1 MSLLKFLFAAILTFI
16 WVVLLNFSPAALPY
30 VGKSFSNSA
39 LASMPPMGKFLNPF
53 NGFWQNAE
61 VLHPSLPKKNVLEQL
76 QAPVKVVYDDRLVP
90 HIFAENDNDLYFMQG
105 YVTAQLR
112 LWQMEFQT
120 HASAGRLSEIV
131 GKKAINYDR
140 EQRHKGMITAAENA
154 LNALNTNSTT
164 KNIVQAYT
172 QGVNAYINSLSYKTM
187 PFEYKLLN
195 YQPEP
200 WTPLKSA
207 LLLKYMADDL
217 TGGDNDL
224 EMTNAYKLLGN
235 TDFNALF
242 PDFPKGIDP
251 IIPVDADADFQAIA
265 SPKQPQAPKDTLPK
279 TPTTNHPDENI
290 LQDLLNDSTTS
301 LLPLPHR
308 RKPEPSLGSNNWAV
322 APSKT
327 ATGQAILCND
337 PHLGLNLPSIWF
349 EIQLHSPNVNVYGVS
364 LPGSPCVVIGFN
376 ENITWGVTNGSRD
389 VKDWYKIQFK
399 NAARKEYKYNNA
411 WKKTTQ
417 RIETIKV
424 RFADALQ
431 DTVIYT
437 DFGPIVYDYE
447 DNKNKNLAMHWKAL
461 DQSDELL
468 TFYQLNRAAN
478 YDDYVNALKHYECPA
493 QNFAYADA
501 AGNIAIW
508 QQGKFPLKWR
518 QQGKFLLDG
527 TFSGNEWQ
535 SYIPQSHNPHVK
547 NPERGFISSANQHP
561 TDSLYPYYYNG
572 NFEYYRNRRL
582 NQQLV
587 MAQDITVQDMK
598 DLQTDNY
605 NLQAAESLKAL
616 LGYIDTTNLNKEEL
630 NTYHILNSWDFFNNP
645 DLIAPSMYKLF
656 WGILVNNLWDELKT
670 PDSNTPLLLPKSY
683 ITNQLLV
690 LQPNSKFMDI
700 KSTPQKETATELV
713 QISFKQAVD
722 SLQNWADATK
732 NDRTWAAFKGTD
744 VRHLA
749 RIPALGIE
757 NINVGGDAGILNAV
771 TPTNGPSWRMIV
783 AIGNKT
789 EAFGVYP
796 GGQSGNPGS
805 RYYTNFMEKW
815 IAGDY
820 FNLLFMKDEQ
830 NIEAAKVLTTQIF
843 SPN

>member
-1 MSLLKFLFAAILTFI
+1 MALLKFLFATFFTLI
-16 WVVLLNFSPAALPY
+16 WVILLNFSPAALPY
-30 VGKSFSNSA
+30 VGKTFSNSA

-61 VLHPSLPKKNVLEQL
+61 VLRPPLPPENVLEQL
-76 QAPVKVVYDDRLVP
+76 RAPVKVVYDDRLVP

-105 YVTAQLR
+105 YVTAQFR

-120 HASAGRLSEIV
+120 HAAAGRLSEIV
-131 GKKAINYDR
+131 GKKALNFDL

-154 LNALNTNSTT
+154 LESINDNPIT

-195 YQPEP
+195 YSPES
-200 WTPLKSA
+200 WTALKSA

-217 TGGDNDL
+217 TGGDDDL
-224 EMTNAYKLLGN
+224 EMTNAYKLLGG
-235 TDFNALF
+235 TDFNAFF

-251 IIPVDADADFQAIA
+251 IIPVDADADFTPIV
-265 SPKQPQAPKDTLPK
+265 SPKQPVAIKDTLLQ
-279 TPTTNHPDENI
+279 TNKKLQPNEDI
-290 LQDLLNDSTTS
+290 LKDLLNDSTTS
-301 LLPLPHR
+301 LVPSLLRH
-308 RKPEPSLGSNNWAV
+308 KPQPDLGSNNWAV

-337 PHLGLNLPSIWF
+337 PHLGLNLPSLWF
-349 EIQLHSPNVNVYGVS
+349 EVQLQSPNVNVYGVS
-364 LPGSPCVVIGFN
+364 LPGSPCVTIGFN
-376 ENITWGVTNGSRD
+376 QNITWGVTNGSRD

-399 NAARKEYKYNNA
+399 DSKKQEYRYNNN
-411 WKKTTQ
+411 WKKSTQ
-417 RIETIKV
+417 RIEKIKV
-424 RFADALQ
+424 RFADTVL

-437 DFGPIVYDYE
+437 HQGPIALNTDS
-447 DNKNKNLAMHWKAL
+447 NNTQSLAMHWKAL
-461 DQSDELL
+461 DPSNELL

-478 YDDYVNALKHYECPA
+478 YDDYVAALKHYECPS

-527 TFSGNEWQ
+527 NVPGNEWQ
-535 SYIPQSHNPHVK
+535 AYIPQAHNPHIK
-547 NPERGFISSANQHP
+547 NPERGFVSSANQHP

-616 LGYIDTTNLNKEEL
+616 LAYIDTTKLNNSQLES
-630 NTYHILNSWDFFNNP
+630 YQILNNWDFINSP
-645 DLIAPSMYKLF
+645 DLIAPSIYKLF
-656 WGILVNNLWDELKT
+656 WDVLKNNLWDELKQQ
-670 PDSNTPLLLPKSY
+670 DSNKPLLLPKNY
-683 ITNQLLV
+683 ISSQLLV

-722 SLQNWADATK
+722 SLQSWATK
-732 NDRTWAAFKGTD
+732 TNNDRTWANFKGTD
-744 VRHLA
+744 IRHLA

-757 NINVGGDAGILNAV
+757 NVNVGGDAGILNAI
-771 TPTNGPSWRMIV
+771 TPTAGPSWRMIV
-783 AIGNKT
+783 SIGANID
-789 EAFGVYP
+789 AFGIYP

-805 RYYTNFMEKW
+805 RYYANFVDKW
-815 IAGDY
+815 AAGDY
-820 FNLLFMKDEQ
+820 YNLLFMKNKTDISTDKLLTIQ
-830 NIEAAKVLTTQIF
+830 NF